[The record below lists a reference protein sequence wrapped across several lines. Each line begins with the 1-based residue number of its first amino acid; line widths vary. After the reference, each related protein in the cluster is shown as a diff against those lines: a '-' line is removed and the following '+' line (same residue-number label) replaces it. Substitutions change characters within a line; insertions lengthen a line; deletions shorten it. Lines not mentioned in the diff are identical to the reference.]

1 MGIPAIGV
9 VAVLVASVAF
19 TAWIQAPGMQCL
31 WLADCMHI
39 ALHVIMPF
47 SQGCMLPSGV
57 LQGHQRSVLCTCI
70 CYLHNLW

>member
-31 WLADCMHI
+31 WLADCFAHCT
-39 ALHVIMPF
+39 AQHCAY
-47 SQGCMLPSGV
+47 QSGV
-57 LQGHQRSVLCTCI
+57 HAAVWCSAG
-70 CYLHNLW
+70 